1 MSGVDKRK
9 RVSVEQDRQILAD
22 KLLDLKHMT
31 ITADF
36 IESVIKYNCKE
47 LKIPVTLNHDQFD
60 KISKFLSIKDII
72 LNENR
77 NHVALAV

>member
-1 MSGVDKRK
+1 
-9 RVSVEQDRQILAD
+9 
-22 KLLDLKHMT
+22 MT

-60 KISKFLSIKDII
+60 KISKLLSIKDII
-72 LNENR
+72 LNDNR
-77 NHVALAV
+77 NHVSLAV

>member
-1 MSGVDKRK
+1 
-9 RVSVEQDRQILAD
+9 
-22 KLLDLKHMT
+22 MT

-47 LKIPVTLNHDQFD
+47 LKIPLALNHDQFD

-72 LNENR
+72 LNDNR
-77 NHVALAV
+77 NHVSLAVQNFSNLFGY